1 MHAVAWNLMP
11 PVETP
16 QPKLNAVR
24 RSQRVL
30 LSMPVVVSGTGADGQ
45 AFQQGTHTVV
55 VSAHGALVLLR
66 TKVTLG
72 QVLTIRNVK
81 TNEQRD
87 CRVSNVTANQPGQ
100 MEMGLEF
107 LQPSP
112 RFWHI
117 AFPPPDWSSR
127 SEEAKRFN
135 PRPGAGDNRWT

>member
-1 MHAVAWNLMP
+1 MP
-11 PVETP
+11 SVETP

-30 LSMPVVVSGTGADGQ
+30 LSMPVVVSGTGTDSQ
-45 AFQQGTHTVV
+45 PFQQETHTVV
-55 VSAHGALVLLR
+55 VNAHGALVLLR
-66 TKVTLG
+66 SKVTQG
-72 QVLTIRNVK
+72 QVLTVRNVK

-87 CRVSNVTANQPGQ
+87 CRVSNVTTNQSGQ
-100 MEMGLEF
+100 MEVGVEF

-112 RFWHI
+112 KFWHI

-135 PRPGAGDNRWT
+135 PRPASGDNRSS